1 MDWMNWPIFTKDWA
15 AIEEILLLK
24 ALSTSGIDNWEE
36 TTNLLSL
43 KSPER
48 IENHYYTFYYKSK
61 EDALPAAS
69 EVITSSRDPET
80 YEVMTWDDSDN
91 EGRVKANLQ
100 KIQDIA

>member
-1 MDWMNWPIFTKDWA
+1 MNWPIFTKDWA

-48 IENHYYTFYYKSK
+48 IENHFYTLYYKSK
-61 EDALPAAS
+61 ENPLPDNKD
-69 EVITSSRDPET
+69 VITESRDPESH
-80 YEVMTWDDSDN
+80 EVVTIDDS
-91 EGRVKANLQ
+91 ANQ
-100 KIQDIA
+100 A